1 MAACRLEEK
10 VMLRN
15 AILGTLC
22 VILPL
27 CSQAQLQKDTD
38 FLVKL
43 RAPGI
48 NTKTAAAGDEIR
60 AVVEQ
65 PAPYAGYELIGHISQ
80 AKNEGKLK
88 GKSVLI
94 FKFENLVKGSATIPV
109 SAVLKQVTNSK
120 GAPNVDEE
128 GRMVRTKNHVK
139 SVAGT
144 ALGGALIGGLLG
156 GGKGAAIGALA
167 GAAAGAGAVEI
178 GTEKGA
184 GFDLGA
190 DSRLLVSISPARAD
204 ALPTQPTR

>member
-1 MAACRLEEK
+1 MF
-10 VMLRN
+10 RN

-27 CSQAQLQKDTD
+27 CSQAQLQKDTE

-60 AVVEQ
+60 AVVDQ
-65 PAPYAGYELIGHISQ
+65 PEAYAGYELIGHISQ
-80 AKNEGKLK
+80 AKSEGKLK
-88 GKSVLI
+88 GKSVLV
-94 FKFENLVKGSATIPV
+94 FKFETLVKGSSTIPV

-128 GRMVRTKNHVK
+128 GRMIRTKNHAK
-139 SVAGT
+139 LVAGT
-144 ALGGALIGGLLG
+144 TLGGALIGGLLG

-167 GAAAGAGAVEI
+167 GLAAGAGAMEI
-178 GTEKGA
+178 GAEKGGA
-184 GFDLGA
+184 DFDLGA

-204 ALPTQPTR
+204 AMQIQPTR